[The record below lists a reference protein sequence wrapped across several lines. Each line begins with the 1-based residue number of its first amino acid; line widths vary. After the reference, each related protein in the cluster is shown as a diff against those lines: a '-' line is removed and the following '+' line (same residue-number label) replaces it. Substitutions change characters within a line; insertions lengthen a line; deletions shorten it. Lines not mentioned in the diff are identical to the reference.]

1 MYHVPGLPNSPN
13 SSPQVWKVNRTVSDD
28 FKNDSATHIKHH
40 QGSDVVKTKLFS
52 ANSWDSCASSPPDLQ
67 SFRLIKGKD
76 GFVKKEKGVLL
87 VVCTNVLRKRFDQ
100 ETLSTS
106 VLSFRENGLSAEALE
121 LDLLLSVNDPESTW
135 TYFFVELLRHLL
147 CPNV

>member
-1 MYHVPGLPNSPN
+1 M
-13 SSPQVWKVNRTVSDD
+13 
-28 FKNDSATHIKHH
+28 
-40 QGSDVVKTKLFS
+40 
-52 ANSWDSCASSPPDLQ
+52 
-67 SFRLIKGKD
+67 
-76 GFVKKEKGVLL
+76 L